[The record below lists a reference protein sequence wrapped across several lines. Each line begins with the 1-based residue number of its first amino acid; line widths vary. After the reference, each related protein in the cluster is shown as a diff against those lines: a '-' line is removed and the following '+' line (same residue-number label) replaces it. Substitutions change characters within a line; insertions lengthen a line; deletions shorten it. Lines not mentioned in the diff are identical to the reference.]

1 VLVPTT
7 VLAQQHL
14 HTFQTRLAPYPVEVE
29 MLSRFRTRAEADAI
43 IEKLGEGHVD
53 ILIGTH
59 RLLQKDVQF
68 KNLGLVIID
77 EEQRFGVTHK
87 EYLKRLR
94 TEVDVLTLTA
104 TPIPRT
110 LYLSLT
116 GVRDISTINTPP
128 EERLPIITHVG
139 PSNDRLIRQA
149 VLRELDRDGQV
160 FFVHNRVQS
169 IGLMR
174 ERLEQLIP
182 EARLGVGHGQMDE
195 HELARVMD
203 QFTAGEIDVLLCTSI
218 IESGLDIPNA
228 NTLIVD
234 RADTFGL
241 AQLYQ
246 LRGRVGRGAARAY
259 AYFFT
264 DRRHRPTPD
273 AYQRLETLAEQT
285 ELGAGYG
292 IAMRDLEMRG
302 AGDILGVRQHGHIA
316 AVGFHLYTRL
326 LSEAVKRLRSGAPDG
341 SGPPPAEDDSRV
353 TEAMLGAPVAVD
365 LPISAV
371 LPADYIPD
379 RGLRLRIYRR
389 LADIRTEDEIA
400 AVGVELADRFGPLP
414 DMVENLLYQL
424 QVKLLAA
431 RAGVSTINSENG
443 QIVLTV
449 PGLADRDS
457 VDLAAGLGPDTRT
470 SKNKIWLTRIPD
482 LRAPNAPWRRQLLSL
497 LRHLGSVPATTS
509 SSS

>member
-1 VLVPTT
+1 
-7 VLAQQHL
+7 
-14 HTFQTRLAPYPVEVE
+14 
-29 MLSRFRTRAEADAI
+29 
-43 IEKLGEGHVD
+43 
-53 ILIGTH
+53 
-59 RLLQKDVQF
+59 
-68 KNLGLVIID
+68 
-77 EEQRFGVTHK
+77 
-87 EYLKRLR
+87 
-94 TEVDVLTLTA
+94 
-104 TPIPRT
+104 
-110 LYLSLT
+110 
-116 GVRDISTINTPP
+116 
-128 EERLPIITHVG
+128 
-139 PSNDRLIRQA
+139 
-149 VLRELDRDGQV
+149 
-160 FFVHNRVQS
+160 
-169 IGLMR
+169 MR
-174 ERLEQLIP
+174 ERLEQLVP
-182 EARLGVGHGQMDE
+182 EARVGVGHGQMDE
-195 HELARVMD
+195 HELAQVMD
-203 QFTAGEIDVLLCTSI
+203 QFTAGDIDVLLCTSI

-285 ELGAGYG
+285 DLGAGYG

-302 AGDILGVRQHGHIA
+302 AGDILGIRQHGHIA

-326 LSEAVKRLRSGAPDG
+326 LAEAVKRLRHKAAT
-341 SGPPPAEDDSRV
+341 PAGTAEPEPTENGRDTL

-365 LPISAV
+365 LPVSAV

-414 DMVENLLYQL
+414 ATVENLLYQL
-424 QVKLLAA
+424 QVKLLAS
-431 RAGVSTINSENG
+431 RAGVSAISSENG

-449 PGLADRDS
+449 PGLAELDT
-457 VDLAAGLGPDTRT
+457 VDLSAGLGPDTRT
-470 SKNKIWLTRIPD
+470 SKNKIWLVRLTD
-482 LRAPNAPWRRQLLSL
+482 LRAPQAPWRRQLITL
-497 LRHLGSVPATTS
+497 LRHLGNVRTTPVS
-509 SSS
+509 